1 MAKVELQVGQ
11 GCSDEE
17 FRLRGGGLRR
27 ARAWTSFSRA
37 RGTLG
42 TDTGALDRTNST
54 GHRAGAADHH
64 GRTPAKPKL
73 ADDKA

>member
-11 GCSDEE
+11 GCSGEE

-37 RGTLG
+37 RGISG
-42 TDTGALDRTNST
+42 TDVG
-54 GHRAGAADHH
+54 
-64 GRTPAKPKL
+64 
-73 ADDKA
+73 